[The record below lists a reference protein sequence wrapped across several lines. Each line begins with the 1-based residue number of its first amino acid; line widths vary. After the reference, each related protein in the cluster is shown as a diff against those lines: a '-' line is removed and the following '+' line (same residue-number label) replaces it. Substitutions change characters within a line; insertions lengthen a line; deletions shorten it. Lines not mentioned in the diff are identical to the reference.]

1 MGLKD
6 VLSRMKL
13 VELEPSLEDSAPAAP
28 SSSTAGLDMPMPPLN
43 RPTLSAPAGKRP
55 QTVEEILASIPAAPP
70 VDEKALAAAQGAAGE
85 VGGGDIPDFPDI
97 YSAAGIRDPAHGYSS
112 HKVLEIFSS
121 PEFAPLEPKAKA
133 AALSGFLKMNP
144 TGPVPIADVIQDAV
158 RRDQALDKFEEF
170 LRARLGA
177 RSTEVEKE
185 TARLQAEIDALTLK
199 NREMMAQN
207 RLTLTAEQNK
217 LERWQT
223 AKRMEEKKLFDAVA
237 PFVDGNPISLGAGAA
252 PDPSA
257 SSASPA
263 PAAPDASER
272 NNQ

>member
-6 VLSRMKL
+6 VLSKMRL
-13 VELEPSLEDSAPAAP
+13 VELEPALEDSAPAP
-28 SSSTAGLDMPMPPLN
+28 GPGVTAGLEMPGPPIN
-43 RPTLSAPAGKRP
+43 RPTLSAPAGRRP
-55 QTVEEILASIPAAPP
+55 QSVEEILASIPAAPP
-70 VDEKALAAAQGAAGE
+70 VDEKALAAAQGESGE
-85 VGGGDIPDFPDI
+85 GGTGDIPDFPDI
-97 YSAAGIRDPAHGYSS
+97 YSAAGIKDPAHGYSS

-170 LRARLGA
+170 LRARLA
-177 RSTEVEKE
+177 AQSTQVEKE

-199 NREMMAQN
+199 NRDLMAQN

-223 AKRMEEKKLFDAVA
+223 AKRMEEQKLFDAVA
-237 PFVDGNPISLGAGAA
+237 PFVDGNPISLGSATA
-252 PDPSA
+252 PAPSA
-257 SSASPA
+257 SSA
-263 PAAPDASER
+263 PDAPNATER